1 MPVTLNKYSQMTK
14 IARCTSTNLKKKT
27 IHLWSE
33 FWIYWFTVVFYFKCF
48 SPEVILIF
56 VYLVT
61 QIYQISLDTPYFKFV
76 RDSLSFVVLLGLHFA
91 LCLEPSSVPFSGL
104 EWAILVF
111 FIGRYLVE
119 REQIFA
125 VIHSMKRQRNS
136 GDDGNL
142 SNILLKAFLLY
153 QR

>member
-14 IARCTSTNLKKKT
+14 IARCTSTNLKKKLS
-27 IHLWSE
+27 ICE
-33 FWIYWFTVVFYFKCF
+33 VNFEFTVVFYFKCF
-48 SPEVILIF
+48 SPEIILIF

-91 LCLEPSSVPFSGL
+91 LCLAPSSIPFSGL

-136 GDDGNL
+136 GDDGNQ